1 MKSKRIFLSIP
12 ASLFIL
18 MILGGAVAMAETQPV
33 APSSDGVIKPTSQV
47 SIPPAQVRTW
57 EQMQAQA
64 ALQAPEVAP
73 SFQSIPFLP
82 TMDDAAYKASK
93 DKAAQESA
101 LQAPTTPENKSA
113 APLAQTPLT
122 ETINFDGVDSVIAG
136 NFTPPDTHGA
146 VGLNHFVEIT
156 NSHLDVYEKAAPNTR
171 IGSLPLIYFFR
182 YPTSDYTPTYF
193 YDPRV
198 IYDQN
203 ENRWIMSALARLN
216 PPTLEQRF
224 FFAISQT
231 ADPLGAYYIYQVITD
246 PIFNQRVWDFPQVGL
261 DRNAVIFT
269 ANFYYQSTFVDARMF
284 AVAKSLVYNGA
295 AQTLTPYMFTGLV
308 GTLSAAPGAG

>member
-1 MKSKRIFLSIP
+1 MKSKRIFSSIP
-12 ASLFIL
+12 GSLFIL
-18 MILGGAVAMAETQPV
+18 MTLGGVVALAETQPV
-33 APSSDGVIKPTSQV
+33 ASSSDGVIKPTSQV

-93 DKAAQESA
+93 DKAAQDSA
-101 LQAPTTPENKSA
+101 LQAPTTSENKSV
-113 APLAQTPLT
+113 APLAQTQFT

-182 YPTSDYTPTYF
+182 YPTSDFTPTYF

-216 PPTLEQRF
+216 PPTWSKDSSLRF
-224 FFAISQT
+224 PKLPIPWGLIIST
-231 ADPLGAYYIYQVITD
+231 RSLL
-246 PIFNQRVWDFPQVGL
+246 IFSAGSGISPRWGWIGMRSFSPQISII
-261 DRNAVIFT
+261 DRLFM
-269 ANFYYQSTFVDARMF
+269 DARMF
-284 AVAKSLVYNGA
+284 AVAKSLVYNGCGPD
-295 AQTLTPYMFTGLV
+295 LDSPYVHRTGGHPV
-308 GTLSAAPGAG
+308 SAPGAG

>member
-1 MKSKRIFLSIP
+1 MKSKRIFSSVP

-18 MILGGAVAMAETQPV
+18 MIMGGAVALAEAQPV
-33 APSSDGVIKPTSQV
+33 APSSDAVIKPTLQV

-57 EQMQAQA
+57 EQMQAA
-64 ALQAPEVAP
+64 ALQAPAHAP
-73 SFQSIPFLP
+73 SYQSIPFLP
-82 TMDDAAYKASK
+82 TMDDAAYKAYK
-93 DKAAQESA
+93 DKAAQDSA

-113 APLAQTPLT
+113 APLAPTPLT
-122 ETINFDGVDSVIAG
+122 ETINFEGVDSVIAG

-182 YPTSDYTPTYF
+182 YPPSDFTPTYF

-203 ENRWIMSALARLN
+203 ENRWIMSALARFD
-216 PPTLEQRF
+216 PPT
-224 FFAISQT
+224 
-231 ADPLGAYYIYQVITD
+231 
-246 PIFNQRVWDFPQVGL
+246 
-261 DRNAVIFT
+261 
-269 ANFYYQSTFVDARMF
+269 
-284 AVAKSLVYNGA
+284 
-295 AQTLTPYMFTGLV
+295 
-308 GTLSAAPGAG
+308 PGAKILLCGFPNCRSPGGLLHLPGQCQ